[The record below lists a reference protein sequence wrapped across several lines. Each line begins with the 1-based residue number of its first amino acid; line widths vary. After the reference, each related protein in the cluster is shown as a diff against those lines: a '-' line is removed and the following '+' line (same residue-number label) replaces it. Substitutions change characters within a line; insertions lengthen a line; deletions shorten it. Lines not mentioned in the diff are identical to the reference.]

1 LIFIKTLFDRFFGKK
16 KNNLIIFIL
25 ILTNAITNI
34 SLAQFRFV
42 NHLDADKLKICL
54 RKSNFEEC
62 RKLIFVLEKLHNQA
76 SNQGNFK
83 CQSTLLGIQT
93 ELIKNLYFENND
105 VVSESIIYSNLI
117 KNCKFYNKGKNLQ
130 YH

>member
-1 LIFIKTLFDRFFGKK
+1 MIFIKALFGRFFDKK
-16 KNNLIIFIL
+16 KNNFIL
-25 ILTNAITNI
+25 LISILLNAINNT

-42 NHLDADKLKICL
+42 NHLDSDELKICL

-62 RKLIFVLEKLHNQA
+62 RKLIFVLEKLQNQA

-117 KNCKFYNKGKNLQ
+117 KNCKVYNKGKNLQ

>member
-1 LIFIKTLFDRFFGKK
+1 MIFIKALFGRFFDKK
-16 KNNLIIFIL
+16 KNNFIL
-25 ILTNAITNI
+25 LISILLNAINNT

-42 NHLDADKLKICL
+42 NHLDSDELKICL

-62 RKLIFVLEKLHNQA
+62 RKLIFVLEKLQNQA

-117 KNCKFYNKGKNLQ
+117 KNCKVYNKDKNLQ